1 MLPMARKFELIYW
14 ASVRE
19 PRTASEANKHVL
31 IGSTIK
37 TKQKPEDRQGNSA
50 SDELSEGVVGC
61 RLLRSRLSRTVIS
74 ERVQRHRGSAW
85 RRRNRW
91 HPQRSIASR
100 RRLRSPR
107 RRARRG
113 LIIEQAK
120 VETMVSTRVGKECW
134 SGMKR
139 YSERRTYRTETSS
152 KLGSA
157 EIWLVKTETAD
168 HVLLLCALLHA
179 LSLKFTLTESE
190 CQLKLHVFVI
200 LELSGG
206 LDGRILLADLK
217 RNVHHQLVLFGGLG
231 CGSGRVGSDHV
242 CWLRSRRSKL
252 LRTLDTLLG
261 RRVELELGWVQC
273 GDEAFLGGQSHLSF
287 FRQSR
292 RCFEVLPNASGKFA
306 NRHAK
311 VRSILC
317 IKLEIFEDENGF

>member
-113 LIIEQAK
+113 
-120 VETMVSTRVGKECW
+120 
-134 SGMKR
+134 
-139 YSERRTYRTETSS
+139 RTETSS

-306 NRHAK
+306 NCSHIKKRKRIDMAGASLGEMRE
-311 VRSILC
+311 VVLGTPRSVPS
-317 IKLEIFEDENGF
+317 FA

>member
-113 LIIEQAK
+113 
-120 VETMVSTRVGKECW
+120 
-134 SGMKR
+134 
-139 YSERRTYRTETSS
+139 RTETSS

-168 HVLLLCALLHA
+168 HVLLLRVPSQTQQRTQRTSTLSKTVDLCALLHA